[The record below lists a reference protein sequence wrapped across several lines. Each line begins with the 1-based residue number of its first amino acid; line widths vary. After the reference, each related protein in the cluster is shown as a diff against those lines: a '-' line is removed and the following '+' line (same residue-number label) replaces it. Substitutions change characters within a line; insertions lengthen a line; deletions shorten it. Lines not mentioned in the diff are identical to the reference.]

1 MLGTPGQLGG
11 DLVDEGARQ
20 GLEMVGRTQWEC
32 DITDGAAVE
41 RAIAE
46 VRPDAVINGAAWT
59 QVDAAEEHE
68 AEAEAVNATGAGL
81 VAAACA
87 SAGIRCCHVSTDYVF
102 DGTATAPIPEDA
114 VASPRSAYGRTKWHG
129 EVAVRERC
137 PDHLI
142 VRTSWLYGRQGP
154 NFVLTMLRLAAERP
168 ELRVVADQHGAPTWT
183 GHLAPAMLRLV
194 GVAPPGTY
202 HLTNSGVTTWYELRG
217 RDHQCARPSDRGGP
231 DHHRRLPGCG
241 RAPGVLGARQP
252 RMARARRA
260 AAARLA
266 GGVAL
271 LPRQSR
277 QRRHE
282 LTQSSGSGRARL
294 SALTYRRPPNS
305 PRFFRKCTSWG
316 RRSSGLADFQNG

>member
-1 MLGTPGQLGG
+1 VLGTPGQLGG
-11 DLVDEGARQ
+11 DLLDEGARQ

-32 DITDGAAVE
+32 DITYGAAVE

-183 GHLAPAMLRLV
+183 GHLAPAMLRLL

-202 HLTNSGVTTWYELRG
+202 HLTNSGVTTWYDFAVAIINS
-217 RDHQCARPSDRGGP
+217 RD
-231 DHHRRLPGCG
+231 LPTEVVPITT
-241 RAPGVLGARQP
+241 ADYPV
-252 RMARARRA
+252 
-260 AAARLA
+260 AAARPAYSVLDNRAWRELGEPPLPEWQEGLRSYLA
-266 GGVAL
+266 TLDIVG
-271 LPRQSR
+271 
-277 QRRHE
+277 
-282 LTQSSGSGRARL
+282 
-294 SALTYRRPPNS
+294 
-305 PRFFRKCTSWG
+305 TS
-316 RRSSGLADFQNG
+316 

>member
-1 MLGTPGQLGG
+1 VLGTPGQLGG
-11 DLVDEGARQ
+11 DLLDEGARQ

-41 RAIAE
+41 RAIAD

-114 VASPRSAYGRTKWHG
+114 AASPRSAYGRTKWHG
-129 EVAVRERC
+129 EVAVREHC

-154 NFVLTMLRLAAERP
+154 NFVLTMLRLAAERA
-168 ELRVVADQHGAPTWT
+168 ELRVVADQRGAPTWT
-183 GHLAPAMLRLV
+183 GHLAPAMLRLLDI
-194 GVAPPGTY
+194 APPGTY
-202 HLTNSGVTTWYELRG
+202 HLTNSGVTTWY
-217 RDHQCARPSDRGGP
+217 DFAIAIISARN
-231 DHHRRLPGCG
+231 LPTEVVPITT
-241 RAPGVLGARQP
+241 ADYPV
-252 RMARARRA
+252 
-260 AAARLA
+260 AAARPAYSVLDNRAWRQLGEPPLPEWQEGLRSYLA
-266 GGVAL
+266 TLDVVGA
-271 LPRQSR
+271 S
-277 QRRHE
+277 
-282 LTQSSGSGRARL
+282 
-294 SALTYRRPPNS
+294 
-305 PRFFRKCTSWG
+305 
-316 RRSSGLADFQNG
+316 

>member
-1 MLGTPGQLGG
+1 VLGTPGQLGG
-11 DLVDEGARQ
+11 DLLDEGTRQ

-114 VASPRSAYGRTKWHG
+114 VPSPRSAYGRTKWHG

-168 ELRVVADQHGAPTWT
+168 EIRVVADQHGAPTWT
-183 GHLAPAMLRLV
+183 GHLAPAMLRLLEV
-194 GVAPPGTY
+194 GPPGTY
-202 HLTNSGVTTWYELRG
+202 HLTNRGVTTWYDFAVAIIGARVLQAEVVPINTSEFPLPA
-217 RDHQCARPSDRGGP
+217 ARPAYSVLDNRAWRGLGEPPLPEWQEGLRSYLASLEAAGP
-231 DHHRRLPGCG
+231 I
-241 RAPGVLGARQP
+241 
-252 RMARARRA
+252 
-260 AAARLA
+260 
-266 GGVAL
+266 
-271 LPRQSR
+271 
-277 QRRHE
+277 
-282 LTQSSGSGRARL
+282 
-294 SALTYRRPPNS
+294 
-305 PRFFRKCTSWG
+305 
-316 RRSSGLADFQNG
+316 